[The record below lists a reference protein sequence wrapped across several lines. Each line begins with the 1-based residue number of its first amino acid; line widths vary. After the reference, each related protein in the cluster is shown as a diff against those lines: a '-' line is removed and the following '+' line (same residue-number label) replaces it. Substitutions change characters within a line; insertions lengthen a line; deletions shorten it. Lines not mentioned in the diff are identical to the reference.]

1 MIKASI
7 VGGTGYTGAELLRL
21 LLSHPDV
28 QLIEVSSRREA
39 GRELTDVLPHLV
51 DTHGL
56 RFTPTVTDQKV
67 DLVFFATPH
76 GVAMHEVGKWL
87 DASVKIIDL
96 SADFRLRSLKAWR
109 QAYGVEHACPELLE
123 TAVYGVPEIYRNAIR
138 DASLVANPGCYPTSI
153 LLGMAPLLQHKAVTS
168 TTLIADC
175 KSGVSGAGKSA
186 NAAFLLA
193 EMDGNFKPYKA
204 SGHRHHPE
212 TLAQIEQLSG
222 RSMELS
228 FTPHL
233 LPFPR
238 GILSSLYFST
248 DLNQTELQ
256 KMYEAAYRDEPFVR
270 VMPAGSHPETRLVRG
285 LNDCLLAIHKQ
296 PHDTTAKI
304 FVAIDNLVKGAAG
317 QAVQNM
323 NLMFGFDEQAG
334 LRAGAVLP

>member
-1 MIKASI
+1 MVRASV

-28 QLIEVSSRREA
+28 ELLEVSSRQEA
-39 GRELTDVLPHLV
+39 GRKLSEVLPHLV
-51 DTHGL
+51 EPRGL
-56 RFTPTVTDQKV
+56 RFTPTVTDLKTDV
-67 DLVFFATPH
+67 VFFATPH
-76 GVAMHEVGKWL
+76 GFAMHEAGKWL
-87 DASVKIIDL
+87 DASIKVIDL
-96 SADFRLRSLKAWR
+96 SADFRLRDPAAWQ
-109 QAYGVEHACPELLE
+109 QAYGSEHARPDLLE
-123 TAVYGVPEIYRNAIR
+123 TAVYGVPEIHRQEIR
-138 DASLVANPGCYPTSI
+138 GASLLANPGCYPTSI
-153 LLGMAPLLQHKAVTS
+153 LLGMAPVLRHHAITS

-186 NAAFLLA
+186 NVALLMA
-193 EMDGNFKPYKA
+193 ELNGNFKPYKA
-204 SGHRHHPE
+204 SGHRHQPE
-212 TLAQIEQLSG
+212 TLAQLEQLG
-222 RSMELS
+222 GEKMELV

-248 DLNQTELQ
+248 DLSQSNLQ
-256 KMYEAAYRDEPFVR
+256 SLYEAVYQNEPFVR

-296 PHDTTAKI
+296 ANSSTAKV

-323 NLMFGFDEQAG
+323 NLMFGLDEQTG
-334 LRAGAVLP
+334 LRASAVLP